1 METKLTAIVVALFV
15 ASCGLETEGF
25 GESGLDAAPDLSP
38 DAEPD
43 ILEEDDAGPDEAAPD
58 ILETAEDDAGED
70 EATDDFETEL
80 DEATPD
86 EAAEDADDAVDEA
99 TDEGSEADAEDAET
113 EDSDVEDG
121 TIDPCALPEI
131 PTTGLFIFYCFDYD
145 LLSPMD
151 LEFQVEQGGIP
162 VISWRASL
170 ECSVT
175 RSRRLECTLTPL
187 VWNASY
193 IFNIRLDSGIGIGWS
208 CGPELLEIWGHP
220 RAWLNGRELTVTPV
234 TNGDGGCNHGF
245 VTPSPP

>member
-25 GESGLDAAPDLSP
+25 GESGLDTMPEASP

-43 ILEEDDAGPDEAAPD
+43 ILEEDDAGPDEVAPD
-58 ILETAEDDAGED
+58 VPETAEDDAGE
-70 EATDDFETEL
+70 
-80 DEATPD
+80 
-86 EAAEDADDAVDEA
+86 DEA

-162 VISWRASL
+162 IISWRASL

-175 RSRRLECTLTPL
+175 RSRRLECTLAPL

-208 CGPELLEIWGHP
+208 CGPELLAIWGTPHV
-220 RAWLNGRELTVTPV
+220 WLDGTELAVTSV